1 MTDILFHAH
10 SGLRYLILL
19 VGVVAVFYLAVGLAT
34 RRAYGKPARIL
45 TASFT
50 GLLHLQI
57 LIGILLVVTGI
68 YYPAI
73 IGHLFLMVLAA
84 VAAQGLSIAA
94 KRNTVDRRKWALSFG
109 GVLLAMALILAG
121 IASIGRTPLG
131 TSGGPTVVQPR

>member
-1 MTDILFHAH
+1 MTNILFHAH

-34 RRAYGKPARIL
+34 RRAYGSPARIL

-57 LIGILLVVTGI
+57 LLGILLIVTGI

-84 VAAQGLSIAA
+84 AAAQGLSIAA
-94 KRNTVDRRKWALSFG
+94 RRNAVDRRKWALSFG
-109 GVLLAMALILAG
+109 GVLLALALIMAG
-121 IASIGRTPLG
+121 IMAIGRTPLG
-131 TSGGPTVVQPR
+131 STGRPTVVQPQ